1 MSYWFPKI
9 NIAQHYY
16 HTNIISVFNEQG
28 PSSVQWFVLPVCAL
42 FITNTEMKI
51 NDYKHRSNIRE
62 DHYLLRGGGTMV
74 PPASSSHIRGLSS
87 LFTLR
92 IHFRDLHLVRL
103 SIVTSYVMIPLIFR
117 IFFYFFTLEK
127 QNFHFFKRTGT
138 PLIKSKQ
145 HNS

>member
-9 NIAQHYY
+9 NITQHYY

-62 DHYLLRGGGTMV
+62 DHYLLRGGTMV
-74 PPASSSHIRGLSS
+74 PPASTSSHIRGLSS

-92 IHFRDLHLVRL
+92 LHFRDLHLVRL
-103 SIVTSYVMIPLIFR
+103 SIVTSYVMTPLIFP
-117 IFFYFFTLEK
+117 IFSISSHLKNQIFILSK
-127 QNFHFFKRTGT
+127 GQV
-138 PLIKSKQ
+138 PLL
-145 HNS
+145 